1 MRRAAVA
8 LLAVLFVGLSET
20 AASEQSPA
28 WAADDTIALE
38 NGRWFDGARFRQRRA
53 VYIVGGRLES
63 RRPSRIDRRVDL
75 SGAYVVPP
83 LGDAHTH
90 RYDGPFGFPAQ
101 RQADLTD
108 GVFYAMT
115 MTAPARGVARI
126 RDQFSGPTNV
136 DVRSALGGITGP
148 DSHPA
153 EIYEAVALG
162 FYTFEQQLANQAQ
175 IRESRRAN
183 GNAYHIVSNIE
194 DLDRSWAALM
204 AQQPD
209 LVKVFLRS
217 SERYEEGWGKWGP
230 GGGLDPNL
238 LPAVAERARAEG
250 LRLAVSA
257 SSISDFRAALA
268 VDADMVTH
276 LPCYQDTESGGVDNP
291 YYDLPSDEEC
301 RLTSADARAA
311 ARQGV
316 VSLLITSEWD
326 KPREERAQ
334 RYRDFE
340 NWNVSQLERAGAAL
354 AIGSNAYGETVL
366 PGLIALSNTT
376 LFSRARLLRLATMDT
391 PNAIFPERAIG
402 CMRRGCEASFLVLN
416 ADPLQSFEA
425 LRDIRFRV
433 KEGLLLSYAAISG
446 ASPAPR

>member
-1 MRRAAVA
+1 MARRIFA
-8 LLAVLFVGLSET
+8 LLAATVFCLIGDAHAE
-20 AASEQSPA
+20 SPEA
-28 WAADDTIALE
+28 WGGADVIALD
-38 NGRWFDGARFRQRRA
+38 NGRWFDGARFSARRTI
-53 VYIVGGRLES
+53 YIVEGRLET

-75 SGAYVVPP
+75 SGAYIVPP

-153 EIYEAVALG
+153 EIYEAAALG
-162 FYTFEQQLANQAQ
+162 FYSFEQQLANQAQ

-194 DLDRSWAALM
+194 DLDRSWTTLM

-217 SERYEEGWGKWGP
+217 SERYAEGWGKWGP

-238 LPAVAERARAEG
+238 LPAVAERARAAG

-257 SSISDFRAALA
+257 SSVSDFRAALA
-268 VDADMVTH
+268 VDADLVTH
-276 LPCYQDTESGGVDNP
+276 LPCYQDTESGGVENP
-291 YYDLPSDEEC
+291 YYDFPSDEEC
-301 RLTSADARAA
+301 RLTRADARAA

-316 VSLLITSEWD
+316 VSVLITSEWD
-326 KPREERAQ
+326 KSREERAQ
-334 RYRDFE
+334 RYWEFE
-340 NWNVSQLERAGAAL
+340 NWNVNQLERAGAAL

-366 PGLIALSNTT
+366 PGLVALSNTP

-391 PNAIFPERAIG
+391 PRAIFPERAIG
-402 CMRRGCEASFLVLN
+402 CLRRGCEASFLVLN
-416 ADPLQSFEA
+416 ADPLQGFEA

-433 KEGLLLSYAAISG
+433 KDGLLLSGATISG
-446 ASPAPR
+446 TDDAPR